1 MKVRDEIRNEILKD
15 VKAAEAKLF
24 EGLVMDDEVKANF
37 VSSLL
42 SGHHILLVGPPG
54 SGKTTLALRVSRL
67 LSPKAVVKSC
77 PIRSYPDDEGCP
89 WCEALEKEGERK
101 ETIVLSPEER
111 VVRVQGSP
119 ELVPEDLIGDI
130 DPEAAL
136 KYGTL
141 SVKAF
146 VPGKALRANHGVLV
160 LDFIDRMQERAL
172 NVLMQALEGDAVTT
186 GHFDEPIP
194 LDVLIIATGTEDVF
208 QVLPTD
214 IIDHFDIIRLGYIEE
229 KTKEKEVIEKKAEFR
244 GVFKHEGEVKPKEGG
259 VSRDEALERVAEIL
273 HRTRTHPEIKR
284 GASVRAGISFAEL
297 LDIYPVVS
305 RRSLE
310 VADIKEVALFAL
322 PHRIQLHDYASSR
335 TPDEVISE
343 IVDEILELGK
353 KRRVTLSRDDVVAI
367 ALEIAK
373 EDRVRRPLKYGF
385 YDILLKRIKR
395 YPESQLAK
403 LYQKIYKELEE
414 EVLEKEKEELTEE
427 LLEEIEES
435 RKLRERMQQLVR
447 ELEARALEETLETL
461 EDLGI
466 LEKSKEGFVIG
477 KRGIIVL
484 LESLFP
490 RTVSGARVFG
500 YGRHST
506 GKKST
511 LGEGRVVGVRKYHLG
526 DRYKDISLKDTMR
539 EAIRNRRMEITRDD
553 IRVQVRDI
561 RTQLYIV
568 LAIDLSG
575 TMAEL
580 EKLWYAKEAAGALAL
595 SSLQYKDKVGVVS
608 FSNLAEEVIDVTDN
622 PYRVMKA
629 VIELDLHENA
639 FTNIGYGIRKAREML
654 LRHKKSSA
662 ARHIIVISDGDAT
675 APDPSPER
683 FAIREAIKTVKKG
696 ITISTVCINQASA
709 NPELMKRIAKIG
721 KGNVI
726 MIEEEA
732 KLAEALLEDRDKIRA
747 KIS

>member
-1 MKVRDEIRNEILKD
+1 MKVRDEIKNEILRD
-15 VKAAEAKLF
+15 VDAAKAKLF
-24 EGLVMDDEVKANF
+24 EGLVLDEEVKTNF
-37 VSSLL
+37 ISSLL

-54 SGKTTLALRVSRL
+54 SGKTTLALRIARL
-67 LSPKAVVKSC
+67 LSPRIVVKNC

-89 WCEALEKEGERK
+89 WCSQAREKE
-101 ETIVLSPEER
+101 TVVLSPEGR

-141 SVKAF
+141 SVKSF
-146 VPGKALRANHGVLV
+146 VPGKALRANHGILV
-160 LDFIDRMQERAL
+160 LDFIDRMQERAV
-172 NVLMQALEGDAVTT
+172 NVLMQALEGDTVTT

-194 LDVLIIATGTEDVF
+194 LDVLIIATGTEEVF
-208 QVLPTD
+208 QTLPTD
-214 IIDHFDIIRLGYIEE
+214 IIDHFDVIRLGYIEDE
-229 KTKEKEVIEKKAEFR
+229 VKEKEVIEEKAEFR
-244 GVFKHEGEVKPKEGG
+244 ETFRFEDVGDAELKEGG
-259 VSRDEALERVAEIL
+259 ITRSEALDKVTEIL
-273 HRTRTHPEIKR
+273 HRTRMHPEVKR

-297 LDIYPVVS
+297 LDVYPVVCG
-305 RRSLE
+305 RPIE
-310 VADIKEVALFAL
+310 AADVKEVALFAL
-322 PHRIQLHDYASSR
+322 PHRIQLYDYASSR

-353 KRRVTLSRDDVVAI
+353 KRRVALSRDDVVAI

-414 EVLEKEKEELTEE
+414 EALEKEREELTEV
-427 LLEEIEES
+427 LLAEIEEA

-447 ELEARALEETLETL
+447 ELEARALDETLETL

-466 LEKSKEGFVIG
+466 LEKSREGLVIG
-477 KRGIIVL
+477 KRGIIIL

-490 RTVSGARVFG
+490 RSVSGARVFG

-595 SSLQYKDKVGVVS
+595 SSLRYKDKVGVVS

-654 LRHKKSSA
+654 LRRKKSSA
-662 ARHIIVISDGDAT
+662 ARHIILISDGDAT

-696 ITISTVCINQASA
+696 ITLSTVCINQASA

-747 KIS
+747 KI

>member
-1 MKVRDEIRNEILKD
+1 
-15 VKAAEAKLF
+15 
-24 EGLVMDDEVKANF
+24 
-37 VSSLL
+37 
-42 SGHHILLVGPPG
+42 
-54 SGKTTLALRVSRL
+54 
-67 LSPKAVVKSC
+67 
-77 PIRSYPDDEGCP
+77 
-89 WCEALEKEGERK
+89 
-101 ETIVLSPEER
+101 
-111 VVRVQGSP
+111 
-119 ELVPEDLIGDI
+119 
-130 DPEAAL
+130 
-136 KYGTL
+136 
-141 SVKAF
+141 
-146 VPGKALRANHGVLV
+146 
-160 LDFIDRMQERAL
+160 
-172 NVLMQALEGDAVTT
+172 
-186 GHFDEPIP
+186 
-194 LDVLIIATGTEDVF
+194 
-208 QVLPTD
+208 
-214 IIDHFDIIRLGYIEE
+214 
-229 KTKEKEVIEKKAEFR
+229 
-244 GVFKHEGEVKPKEGG
+244 
-259 VSRDEALERVAEIL
+259 
-273 HRTRTHPEIKR
+273 
-284 GASVRAGISFAEL
+284 
-297 LDIYPVVS
+297 
-305 RRSLE
+305 
-310 VADIKEVALFAL
+310 
-322 PHRIQLHDYASSR
+322 
-335 TPDEVISE
+335 
-343 IVDEILELGK
+343 
-353 KRRVTLSRDDVVAI
+353 
-367 ALEIAK
+367 
-373 EDRVRRPLKYGF
+373 
-385 YDILLKRIKR
+385 
-395 YPESQLAK
+395 
-403 LYQKIYKELEE
+403 
-414 EVLEKEKEELTEE
+414 
-427 LLEEIEES
+427 
-435 RKLRERMQQLVR
+435 MQQLVR